1 MSHADVEYDVVV
13 LGGGGAGLA
22 AAVSAAEAG
31 ASVILFEAEGELG
44 GSTQLSAGLFT
55 AADTSVQRELG
66 IADTAERFFQHYM
79 DLNHWM
85 LKPGLIRAFCRNA
98 GPTLEWLIGLGVE
111 IPARI
116 SSNAHMPGLCQAGV
130 EDVWRGHVPKDQG
143 YGLVQVLDRARR
155 RHGVEVVLHTRVQQL
170 LHEDGQV
177 VGVVADDI
185 EVRAG
190 AVVVATGGLAQD
202 PELVERY
209 YPTAQRA
216 GESLFIV
223 AAPGSR
229 GDHIRIGEQI
239 GSAIVGQ
246 DWGLML
252 PTASFVR
259 FHHWQA
265 GFPPPSRLYIDQSG
279 RRFMDEDASYAVSTG
294 IIDAHGGQCWAVFD
308 ERARLA
314 LPPGYADWS
323 AENVAS
329 EADAG
334 RVVRAAT
341 LDELAARC
349 GVPAEHLRR
358 TVARWNAQLPHGI
371 DEDFLRHNTL
381 AAQGSQSHLDPI
393 AEPPYYAVRVLP
405 AELVCTHAG
414 MEINEAA
421 AVLDESGTPIPG
433 LYAAG
438 EAGAGVLGLRY
449 VGGGNA
455 VANAVTMG
463 RIAGRN
469 AARRTPAQVSAE

>member
-1 MSHADVEYDVVV
+1 MEYDVVV

-22 AAVSAAEAG
+22 AAVSAAETG
-31 ASVILFEAEGELG
+31 ASVILFESEGELG

-55 AADTSVQRELG
+55 AAGTSVQRELG

-85 LKPGLIRAFCRNA
+85 LKPGLIQTFCRHA
-98 GPTLEWLIGLGVE
+98 APTLEWLIGLGVE
-111 IPARI
+111 VPARI
-116 SSNAHMPGLCQAGV
+116 SGNAHMPGLCQAGV

-155 RHGVEVVLHTRVQQL
+155 GHGVDAVLHTRVQEL
-170 LHEDGQV
+170 LHDDGRV
-177 VGVVADDI
+177 VGVIADDV

-202 PELVERY
+202 RELVERH
-209 YPTAQRA
+209 YPTALRA
-216 GESLFIV
+216 GGSLFVV

-229 GDHIRIGEQI
+229 GDHLRLGDQV
-239 GSAIVGQ
+239 GSGIVGQ

-265 GFPPPSRLYIDQSG
+265 GFPPPSRLYIDRSG

-294 IIDAHGGQCWAVFD
+294 IIDAHGGKCWAVFD

-323 AENVAS
+323 AENVAA

-341 LDELAARC
+341 LDELASLC
-349 GVPAEHLRR
+349 GVPAGHLRR
-358 TVARWNAQLPHGI
+358 TVDRWNAQLPNGV

-381 AAQGSQSHLDPI
+381 AAKGGKSSLSPI
-393 AEPPYYAVRVLP
+393 AEAPYYAVRVLP

-414 MEINEAA
+414 LEINEAA
-421 AVLDESGTPIPG
+421 AVLDESGTPVPG

-438 EAGAGVLGLRY
+438 EAGGGVLGLRY

-455 VANAVTMG
+455 VANALTMG

-469 AARRTPAQVSAE
+469 AAQRTGARAGAGTTT